1 MSFIHKRNSNNPSSS
16 QSSEFTTIS
25 TGSDKI
31 VSDLKAL
38 HLRTTHA
45 SCRDEQL
52 VESLRDHY
60 DDQVARRHQLE
71 RALAQLEHDIEHE
84 QHVVDLESNDD
95 EAQLARL
102 YAEYPTAM
110 RHFHQRVAQNAASK
124 STCRDRFEL
133 KKQEMIGENKQKLE
147 IMRRRYQLEFKRMID
162 HLEVDS
168 LRLAQMRL
176 DYANT

>member
-1 MSFIHKRNSNNPSSS
+1 MSFIHKRNSNKSNPSPSLSS
-16 QSSEFTTIS
+16 TIS
-25 TGSDKI
+25 TGSNKI

-38 HLRTTHA
+38 HLSTTHS

-52 VESLRDHY
+52 VEALRDHY
-60 DDQVARRHQLE
+60 DDQLVRRHQLE
-71 RALAQLEHDIEHE
+71 RALAQLEHDIECE

-95 EAQLARL
+95 DAQLARL

-124 STCRDRFEL
+124 NGICADRFEL
-133 KKQEMIGENKQKLE
+133 KKQEMIYENEHKLE
-147 IMRRRYQLEFKRMID
+147 IMRRHYQLEFKRMIG

-168 LRLAQMRL
+168 LRMAQMRL
-176 DYANT
+176 DYTDT